1 MTPDEALTI
10 AAIVGK
16 RAELLRLVELAA
28 EINAL
33 KAQLAAIVG
42 VPRPPTPIRSPFAIA

>member
-1 MTPDEALTI
+1 MLEGPD
-10 AAIVGK
+10 AAP
-16 RAELLRLVELAA
+16 AELFAWSS

-33 KAQLAAIVG
+33 KAQLAAIVS